1 MPAEL
6 RDGSPQFPSSLA
18 AVPLTELRAGDS
30 GALHTCDLL
39 DGDRQLLSA
48 LGLADRAK
56 FRLCKAGSP
65 WIVQVRGTRIGIA
78 EAVARKIKVL
88 PHSSR

>member
-1 MPAEL
+1 MPAEF
-6 RDGSPQFPSSLA
+6 RNGSPAALS

-78 EAVARKIKVL
+78 EAVARKIQVL
-88 PHSSR
+88 PNSSR